1 MKKVLTY
8 LAIVLIA
15 AANAL
20 NYELFVFPNSFAPS
34 GLNGLCTMFQYLTG
48 VSMGYLSLL
57 LNLPLAIAVYCKV
70 SKTLAIRAMTYVAVF
85 SVMLVVLG
93 RLDLSAIAYSTDF
106 SPILGPV
113 AGGSIGGGC
122 RAVLTKA
129 GSYCGG
135 TDFASSLILKRR
147 PDWNFY
153 WIGFSL
159 NVGVALLSFFVY
171 GCRIEPV
178 LLCILYC
185 FSYSTVTSAMSKSN
199 RSAVRF
205 EIITEH
211 PERLRQTITEQLHHS
226 ATVVPGRGIYAG
238 RQTNVIICVVNRTQ
252 EHALAELI
260 RRTPGTFA
268 IVDQVSDV
276 VGRFVRISG
285 SGKEEQPIFD
295 DGDGTGIE

>member
-70 SKTLAIRAMTYVAVF
+70 
-85 SVMLVVLG
+85 
-93 RLDLSAIAYSTDF
+93 
-106 SPILGPV
+106 
-113 AGGSIGGGC
+113 
-122 RAVLTKA
+122 
-129 GSYCGG
+129 
-135 TDFASSLILKRR
+135 
-147 PDWNFY
+147 
-153 WIGFSL
+153 
-159 NVGVALLSFFVY
+159 
-171 GCRIEPV
+171 
-178 LLCILYC
+178 
-185 FSYSTVTSAMSKSN
+185 SKSN